1 MVQFIPLIILP
12 QVFLCG
18 LLWPV
23 SQMPDYLQWVA
34 KFLPLTY
41 GVDGVRAM
49 MLYGQDLVDIGKE
62 VGVLF
67 AFAVGFLILAAVTL
81 RRGTSS

>member
-1 MVQFIPLIILP
+1 
-12 QVFLCG
+12 
-18 LLWPV
+18 
-23 SQMPDYLQWVA
+23 MPDYLQWVA

-49 MLYGQDLVDIGKE
+49 MLQGQALLDIGKE
-62 VGVLF
+62 ISVLA

-81 RRGTSS
+81 RRGTSG